1 MPPRMIQKMRSKN
14 RNTLRCTCP
23 GRLIKCTCA
32 TKVSQSC
39 GYSFRLYSFERRRQQ
54 RRRAAALAH
63 PGHVQTQEMFV
74 PLNAVARSALG
85 PQVALAALAAMSP

>member
-1 MPPRMIQKMRSKN
+1 MHVLRTADQVYLRHEGVAELRLLIPPV
-14 RNTLRCTCP
+14 L
-23 GRLIKCTCA
+23 
-32 TKVSQSC
+32 
-39 GYSFRLYSFERRRQQ
+39 FERRRQQ